1 MPAPGTAHGLGPHV
15 VGQRVVVRRVVRGE
29 TGPSGGPAMTDVIG
43 LCTSWRDGVCT
54 VQPESGPA
62 VAIPLADIVTGKPV
76 PPRAS
81 VRQRVSAR
89 DAERHSLPMWPQ
101 VERESLGEWEL
112 RTDPAPV
119 GRLLKRA
126 NSCLAFGDP
135 GLAFADAAEVVR
147 AFYAARGR
155 DALAQVEQGSPTE
168 AAFADLGWD
177 VVPGGEAHFLLTSLA
192 HAARLA
198 GDDLEAEVEEDGPRL
213 RVVRRVDGAEVG
225 SVRAALDG
233 DWLGVHTLW
242 VEPSHRGQGHA
253 TALMATALEWG
264 AEQGASTVWLHVE
277 TDNDAAL
284 ALYGGLGFRIHH
296 TDTYRRAPA

>member
-1 MPAPGTAHGLGPHV
+1 MSTPGTAHGLGPHV

-29 TGPSGGPAMTDVIG
+29 TGPSGGPALTDVLG
-43 LCTSWRDGVCT
+43 LCTAWRDGVCT
-54 VQPESGPA
+54 VQPEVGPA

-76 PPRAS
+76 PPRPS

-89 DAERHSLPMWPQ
+89 DAERHSLPLWPQ
-101 VERESLGEWEL
+101 VERVPLGEWEL
-112 RTDPAPV
+112 RIDPAPV

-126 NSCLAFGDP
+126 NSCLAFGDA
-135 GLAFADAAEVVR
+135 GLSSTDAAEAVR
-147 AFYAARGR
+147 SFYAARGR
-155 DALAQVEQGSPTE
+155 DPLVQVEQGSPAD
-168 AAFADLGWD
+168 AAFAGLGWE
-177 VVPGGEAHFLLTSLA
+177 VVPGGEAHFLLTSVA

-198 GDDLEAEVEEDGPRL
+198 GDDLDAEVEEDGPRI

-225 SVRAALDG
+225 SVRAGRDG
-233 DWLGVHTLW
+233 DWLGVHAL
-242 VEPSHRGQGHA
+242 VVDPAHRGRGHA
-253 TALMATALEWG
+253 TALMATVLEWG

-277 TDNDAAL
+277 TDSDAAM